1 MKKQS
6 KTKFCTNWVVLT
18 KCLCLPVSV
27 FYVDD
32 ILLQIFSSINV
43 KDMALS
49 LLVDVN
55 WSCPY
60 CVEFALSHEQSFY
73 CKCPFASI
81 AWLPHIDYTTFS
93 YNNTENNHH
102 LENFSMGHCNMY
114 CQERMLLYY
123 LLYMQGHL
131 HDCSHSN
138 YVLIILDI

>member
-6 KTKFCTNWVVLT
+6 KINFCTNWVVLT

-49 LLVDVN
+49 FLVDVN

-60 CVEFALSHEQSFY
+60 CVEFALNHEQSFY

-93 YNNTENNHH
+93 YVRSSTITQKIIII
-102 LENFSMGHCNMY
+102 LKNFSMGHCIMY

-123 LLYMQGHL
+123 LLFMQGHL
-131 HDCSHSN
+131 HNCIHSK
-138 YVLIILDI
+138 YV